1 MNFQTNIILFEY
13 PNFARFLIFF
23 YLPLIFFLNLQLL
36 KQISIDISN
45 FKFGKLSNFKIL
57 MVNTIILQRYKD
69 WKITVVDEIFHFPI
83 ALKVNNITML
93 YQFVN

>member
-1 MNFQTNIILFEY
+1 
-13 PNFARFLIFF
+13 
-23 YLPLIFFLNLQLL
+23 
-36 KQISIDISN
+36 
-45 FKFGKLSNFKIL
+45 

-69 WKITVVDEIFHFPI
+69 WKITGVDEIFHFPI